1 MTQDR
6 IAVLS
11 YAVRGAAVLR
21 LCGQLARVLAALTS
35 VPLAVCLLAGDSA
48 SAIRYA
54 LIALALLVTGAAT
67 ARIAAPSQLRT
78 NEALAI
84 VALAFVAAALL
95 GAWPLM
101 AAGLRFSD
109 ALFEAV
115 SAVTTT
121 GLSTAGS
128 VESRPVTF
136 LFGRAWMQWYGGL
149 GIAVLSVALLIGHHA
164 SARLLGRSAHGDE
177 PLETT
182 ARTHARQGLIVYTAL
197 TVLALAVLWALT
209 GDGFTALLHALAA
222 VSTGGFSPFDDSLAG
237 LGSRPAAVA
246 TVAFGVLGAVALHL
260 YWNSLHAG
268 WRAGLRDLLTDAEL
282 RALLLLGVLAG
293 ATLGTLGWLH
303 DVDAPWYH
311 GFVAGFSAQ
320 STSGFASTPVREMD
334 AASKAVTI
342 LSMLVGGSAG
352 STAGGIK
359 LVRLLI
365 VLRLIQLAVRRV
377 AMPPDAV
384 AQPYLSG
391 RRIDADE
398 ATRALVL
405 VLLFAALVLLSW
417 LPFLAAGY
425 DPLDAL
431 FEVVSACGTVGL
443 STGIARPELE
453 PLLKGI
459 LCFDMLAGRL
469 EIVALLVVLRPATW
483 FGRRGQTP

>member
-1 MTQDR
+1 
-6 IAVLS
+6 
-11 YAVRGAAVLR
+11 
-21 LCGQLARVLAALTS
+21 
-35 VPLAVCLLAGDSA
+35 
-48 SAIRYA
+48 
-54 LIALALLVTGAAT
+54 
-67 ARIAAPSQLRT
+67 
-78 NEALAI
+78 
-84 VALAFVAAALL
+84 
-95 GAWPLM
+95 
-101 AAGLRFSD
+101 
-109 ALFEAV
+109 
-115 SAVTTT
+115 
-121 GLSTAGS
+121 
-128 VESRPVTF
+128 
-136 LFGRAWMQWYGGL
+136 
-149 GIAVLSVALLIGHHA
+149 
-164 SARLLGRSAHGDE
+164 
-177 PLETT
+177 
-182 ARTHARQGLIVYTAL
+182 
-197 TVLALAVLWALT
+197 VLALAVLWALT
-209 GDGFTALLHALAA
+209 GDGFTALLYALAA
-222 VSTGGFSPFDDSLAG
+222 VSTGGFSPFDDSVAG
-237 LGSRPAAVA
+237 LPSGPAAAA

-260 YWNSLHAG
+260 YWSSLHAG
-268 WRAGLRDLLTDAEL
+268 LRTGLRDLMADAEL
-282 RALLLLGVLAG
+282 RALLLMGVLAG
-293 ATLGTLGWLH
+293 TAIAALGWLH
-303 DVDAPWYH
+303 GLEAPWYH
-311 GFVAGFSAQ
+311 GFITGFSAQ

-334 AASKAVTI
+334 AVSKAVMI
-342 LSMLVGGSAG
+342 VSMLVGGSAG

-365 VLRLIQLAVRRV
+365 VLRLVQLTVRRV